1 MNAEYNLNYLLG
13 MKLKTDFKFY
23 FYYYTSRGEIIV
35 LEENCLVEQIEY
47 NTLPSSGLVSN
58 IRFKSI
64 DSEKTF
70 HYSDLNKLVIYG
82 LGGDG
87 VQYVMITDRDTEE
100 WHEYFKKLIKEQL
113 AFELDSFKRKRK
125 DLNKSI
131 SRIKKCIQ
139 SLEEE
144 EEKETR

>member
-1 MNAEYNLNYLLG
+1 MSAEYNLNYLLG
-13 MKLKTDFKFY
+13 MKLTTDFKFY
-23 FYYYTSRGEIIV
+23 FYYYTSKGEIIV

-64 DSEKTF
+64 DSGKTF
-70 HYSDLNKLVIYG
+70 YYSDLNKLSFYS
-82 LGGDG
+82 LGDNG
-87 VQYVMITDRDTEE
+87 VQYIMITDRDNEE
-100 WHEYFKKLIKEQL
+100 WYEYFKKLIKEQL

-144 EEKETR
+144 DKKDE